1 MSFYGLEIARTG
13 IYVNRKGLELTSH
26 NVANASTPGY
36 TRQVLNIKSIPPST
50 QVGFYDPKYQ
60 VGMGVDV
67 QSLEQ
72 IRDMFLDM
80 QYRNEY
86 ARQGEYEIKSD
97 NLNFIESIFN
107 EPSDTGL
114 SSVIDEFFSS
124 LEELS
129 KNPESLTVR
138 ALVRQRASA
147 LTDTIHKMYSQ
158 LEALQSELNDQV
170 YDKILEINS
179 IGNQI
184 ADLNKQIFVLELR
197 GEKAND
203 LRDQRNLLVD
213 QLSKI
218 VDTKAYEDNEGRF
231 IVQIGGETL
240 VNHFTV
246 YELETDKAKIQR
258 YSGFD
263 SGSPTQFNPNDPL
276 SQQNLYDVPGL
287 YVVRWKET
295 GQVLNIS
302 TGELKGLLDMRDGV
316 GGLDEDV
323 TVTVNSNP
331 VNVDVP
337 NKNTFNGI
345 PYYLNR
351 LNEFAKKL
359 IEKFNEIHTQGYS
372 LNGTNTNINFFKP
385 PVSSDE
391 FFYAKNINVSDDI
404 MNDLNNIATTADVN
418 SLPGGNDLVIK
429 MLQLRD
435 DTGIFKEGKFEDFI
449 KSLVSNLGVDS
460 QGAKNFAE
468 NQKVMVTQL
477 DNRRQALSGV
487 SIDEEMTNLIKYQHG
502 FQASARMINAF
513 DEMLDVLIN
522 KLGIV
527 GR

>member
-13 IYVNRKGLELTSH
+13 IYVNRKGLEVTSH

-36 TRQVLNIKSIPPST
+36 TRQVLNVKSIPPSN
-50 QVGFYDPKYQ
+50 QVGIYDPKFQ
-60 VGMGVDV
+60 VGMGADV
-67 QSLEQ
+67 QSLVQ

-86 ARQGEYEIKSD
+86 SRQGEYEIKAD

-114 SSVIDEFFSS
+114 SSVIDQFFSS
-124 LEELS
+124 LQELS

-147 LTDTIHKMYSQ
+147 LTDTIHKMYKQ
-158 LEALQSELNDQV
+158 LEDLQSELNDQI
-170 YDKILEINS
+170 YDRILDINS
-179 IGNQI
+179 IAHQI
-184 ADLNKQIFVLELR
+184 ADLNKQIFILELR

-213 QLSKI
+213 KLSKI
-218 VDTKAYEDNEGRF
+218 VDTQAYEDSEGRF
-231 IVQIGGETL
+231 IVQISGETL

-246 YELETDKAKIQR
+246 YELETDKAKIKR
-258 YSGFD
+258 LSGFD
-263 SGSPTQFNPNDPL
+263 SNDQPTNFDPDNAL

-287 YVVRWKET
+287 FVVMWKDT
-295 GQVLNIS
+295 GQVLNVKS
-302 TGELKGLLDMRDGV
+302 GELKGLLDMRDGI
-316 GGLDEDV
+316 GGIDEDL
-323 TVTVNSNP
+323 TVNGQDI
-331 VNVDVP
+331 DVP
-337 NKNTFNGI
+337 NKNNFTGI

-359 IEKFNEIHTQGYS
+359 IEKFNELHTQGYS
-372 LNGTNTNINFFKP
+372 LNGQNTGINFFEP
-385 PVSSDE
+385 PVDSGN
-391 FFYAKNINVSDDI
+391 FFFARYIKVSDDI
-404 MNDLNNIATTADVN
+404 MNDLNNIATTTDPDN
-418 SLPGGNDLVIK
+418 LPGGNDLVVK
-429 MLQLRD
+429 MLQLRN
-435 DTGIFKEGKFEDFI
+435 DTSIFREGKFEDFL
-449 KSLVSNLGVDS
+449 KSLISNLGVDS

-522 KLGIV
+522 RLGLV

>member
-1 MSFYGLEIARTG
+1 MSFYGLEIARRG
-13 IYVNRKGLELTSH
+13 IYVNRKGLEVTSH

-36 TRQVLNIKSIPPST
+36 TRQVLNVRSVPPTT
-50 QVGFYDPKYQ
+50 QVGFYDQKYQ
-60 VGMGVDV
+60 VGMGADV

-86 ARQGEYEIKSD
+86 SRQGEYEIKAD

-114 SSVIDEFFSS
+114 SSVIDQFFSS
-124 LEELS
+124 LQELS

-147 LTDTIHKMYSQ
+147 LTDTIHKMYKQ
-158 LEALQSELNDQV
+158 LEDLQSELNDQI
-170 YDKILEINS
+170 YDRILDINS
-179 IGNQI
+179 IAHQI
-184 ADLNKQIFVLELR
+184 ADLNKQIFILELR

-213 QLSKI
+213 KLSKI
-218 VDTKAYEDNEGRF
+218 VDTQAYEDSEGRF

-240 VNHFTV
+240 VNHLTV
-246 YELETDKAKIQR
+246 YELETDKAKIKR
-258 YSGFD
+258 SSGFD
-263 SGSPTQFNPNDPL
+263 SNGQPTGFNPDDPL

-287 YVVRWKET
+287 FVVMWKDT
-295 GQVLNIS
+295 GQVLNVKS
-302 TGELKGLLDMRDGV
+302 GELKGLLDVRDGV

-323 TVTVNSNP
+323 VINGQL
-331 VNVDVP
+331 VDVP
-337 NKNTFNGI
+337 NKNSFTGI

-359 IEKFNEIHTQGYS
+359 IEKFNELHTKGWS
-372 LNGTNTNINFFKP
+372 LNGQNTGINFFEP
-385 PVSSDE
+385 PVGQT
-391 FFYAKNINVSDDI
+391 FFYARYIKVSDAI
-404 MNDLNNIATTADVN
+404 MNDLNNIATTYDKN
-418 SLPGGNDLVIK
+418 NLPGGNDLVVD
-429 MLQLRD
+429 MLKLRN
-435 DTGIFKEGKFEDFI
+435 DTSIFKEGKFEDFL
-449 KSLVSNLGVDS
+449 KSLISNLGVDS

-522 KLGIV
+522 RLGLV

>member
-13 IYVNRKGLELTSH
+13 IFVNRKGLEVTSH

-36 TRQVLNIKSIPPST
+36 TRQVLNVKSNPPSSK
-50 QVGFYDPKYQ
+50 VGFYSPKFQ
-60 VGMGVDV
+60 VGMGADV

-86 ARQGEYEIKSD
+86 SRQGEYEIKAD

-114 SSVIDEFFSS
+114 SAVIDQFFSS
-124 LEELS
+124 LQELS

-138 ALVRQRASA
+138 ALVRQRAQA
-147 LTDTIHKMYSQ
+147 LTDAIHKMYKQ
-158 LEALQSELNDQV
+158 LEDLQSELNDQV

-179 IGNQI
+179 IASQI
-184 ADLNKQIFVLELR
+184 ADLNQQIFVLELR

-213 QLSKI
+213 KLSKI
-218 VDTKAYEDNEGRF
+218 VDTTAYEDKDGRF
-231 IVQIGGETL
+231 VVQIAGGETL

-246 YELETDKAKIQR
+246 YELETDKSKIMR
-258 YSGFD
+258 KSGFD
-263 SGSPTQFNPNDPL
+263 SSGQPTGFKPDDPL

-287 YVVRWKET
+287 FVVMWKDT
-295 GQVLNIS
+295 GQVLNIKS
-302 TGELKGLLDMRDGV
+302 GELKGLLDVRDGV
-316 GGLDEDV
+316 GGLDEDL
-323 TVTVNSNP
+323 TVNGQP
-331 VNVDVP
+331 VDVP
-337 NKNTFNGI
+337 NKNSYPGI
-345 PYYLNR
+345 SYYLNR

-359 IEKFNEIHTQGYS
+359 IEKFNELHTQGWS
-372 LNGTNTNINFFKP
+372 LNGQNTGINFFEP
-385 PVSSDE
+385 PVGQT
-391 FFYAKNINVSDDI
+391 FFYARYIKVSDAI
-404 MNDLNNIATTADVN
+404 VNDLNNIATTYDAS
-418 SLPGGNDLVIK
+418 SLPGGNDLVVD
-429 MLQLRD
+429 MLKLRN
-435 DTGIFKEGKFEDFI
+435 DTSIFKEGKFEDFL
-449 KSLVSNLGVDS
+449 KSLISNLGVDS

-477 DNRRQALSGV
+477 DNRRQAVSGV

-513 DEMLDVLIN
+513 DEMLDVIVN
-522 KLGIV
+522 RLGIV

>member
-13 IYVNRKGLELTSH
+13 IYVNRKGLEVTSH

-36 TRQVLNIKSIPPST
+36 TRQVLNVKSNPPSSK
-50 QVGFYDPKYQ
+50 VGFYSPKFQ
-60 VGMGVDV
+60 VGMGADV

-86 ARQGEYEIKSD
+86 SRQGEYEIKAD
-97 NLNFIESIFN
+97 NLNFIEAIFN

-114 SSVIDEFFSS
+114 SAVIDQFFSS
-124 LEELS
+124 LQELS

-147 LTDTIHKMYSQ
+147 LTDAIHKMYKQ
-158 LEALQSELNDQV
+158 LEDLQSELNDQV

-179 IGNQI
+179 IASQI

-213 QLSKI
+213 KLSKI
-218 VDTKAYEDNEGRF
+218 VDTTAYEDKDGRF
-231 IVQIGGETL
+231 IVQIAGGETL

-246 YELETDKAKIQR
+246 YELETDKSKIMR
-258 YSGFD
+258 KSGFD
-263 SGSPTQFNPNDPL
+263 SNGQPTGFNPDDPL

-287 YVVRWKET
+287 FVVMWKDT
-295 GQVLNIS
+295 GQVLNIKS
-302 TGELKGLLDMRDGV
+302 GELKGLLDMRDGV
-316 GGLDEDV
+316 GGLDEDAIAG
-323 TVTVNSNP
+323 
-331 VNVDVP
+331 VDVP
-337 NKNTFNGI
+337 NKNSFTGI

-351 LNEFAKKL
+351 LNEFAKIL
-359 IEKFNEIHTQGYS
+359 IEKFNELHTQGYS
-372 LNGTNTNINFFKP
+372 LNGQNTGINFFEP
-385 PVSSDE
+385 PVNSGE
-391 FFYAKNINVSDDI
+391 FFFARYIKVSDDI
-404 MNDLNNIATTADVN
+404 MNDLNNIATTTDPDN
-418 SLPGGNDLVIK
+418 LPGGNDLVVK
-429 MLQLRD
+429 MLQLRN
-435 DTGIFKEGKFEDFI
+435 DTSIFKEGKFEDFI
-449 KSLVSNLGVDS
+449 KSLISNLGVDS

-522 KLGIV
+522 RLGIV

>member
-13 IYVNRKGLELTSH
+13 IFVNRKGLEVTSH

-36 TRQVLNIKSIPPST
+36 TRQVLNVKSVAPASR
-50 QVGFYDPKYQ
+50 VGFYDPKFQ
-60 VGMGVDV
+60 VGMGADV
-67 QSLEQ
+67 QNLVQ

-86 ARQGEYEIKSD
+86 SRQGEYEIKAD

-114 SSVIDEFFSS
+114 SSVIDQFFSS
-124 LEELS
+124 LQELS

-147 LTDTIHKMYSQ
+147 LTDTIHKMYKQ
-158 LEALQSELNDQV
+158 LEDLQSELNDQI
-170 YDKILEINS
+170 YDRILDINS
-179 IGNQI
+179 IAHQI
-184 ADLNKQIFVLELR
+184 ADLNQQIFVLELR

-213 QLSKI
+213 KLSKI
-218 VDTKAYEDNEGRF
+218 VDTTAYEDKDGRF
-231 IVQIGGETL
+231 IVQIAGGETL

-246 YELETDKAKIQR
+246 YELETDKSKIMR
-258 YSGFD
+258 KSSFD
-263 SGSPTQFNPNDPL
+263 SNGLPAGFNPDDPL

-287 YVVRWKET
+287 FVVMWKDT
-295 GQVLNIS
+295 GQVLNIKS
-302 TGELKGLLDMRDGV
+302 GELKGLLDMRDGA
-316 GGLDEDV
+316 GGLDESKDENGNFIANIP
-323 TVTVNSNP
+323 NSN
-331 VNVDVP
+331 
-337 NKNTFNGI
+337 KFTGI
-345 PYYLNR
+345 PHYLNR
-351 LNEFAKKL
+351 LNEFARKL
-359 IEKFNEIHTQGYS
+359 IEKFNKLHTLGWS
-372 LNGTNTNINFFKP
+372 LNGQKTGINFFEP
-385 PVSSDE
+385 PVGQT
-391 FFYAKNINVSDDI
+391 FFYARYIKVSDDI
-404 MNDLNNIATTADVN
+404 MNDLNNIATTTDKEN
-418 SLPGGNDLVIK
+418 LPGGNDLVVK
-429 MLQLRD
+429 LLKLRN
-435 DTGIFKEGKFEDFI
+435 DTSIFREGKFEDFL
-449 KSLVSNLGVDS
+449 KSLISNLGVDA

-522 KLGIV
+522 RLGLV

>member
-13 IYVNRKGLELTSH
+13 IFVNRKGLEVTSH

-36 TRQVLNIKSIPPST
+36 TRQVLNVRSNPPSAK
-50 QVGFYDPKYQ
+50 VGFYSPKFQ
-60 VGMGVDV
+60 VGMGADV

-72 IRDMFLDM
+72 IRDMFLDI

-86 ARQGEYEIKSD
+86 SRQGEYEIKAS
-97 NLNFIESIFN
+97 NLNFIEAIFN

-114 SSVIDEFFSS
+114 SAVIDQFFSS
-124 LEELS
+124 LQELS

-147 LTDTIHKMYSQ
+147 LTDAIHKVYKQ
-158 LEALQSELNDQV
+158 LEDLQSELNDQV

-179 IGNQI
+179 IASQI
-184 ADLNKQIFVLELR
+184 ADLNQQIFVLELR

-213 QLSKI
+213 KLSKI
-218 VDTKAYEDNEGRF
+218 VDTTAYEDKDGRF
-231 IVQIGGETL
+231 IVQIAGGETL

-246 YELETDKAKIQR
+246 YELETDKSKIMR
-258 YSGFD
+258 KSGFD
-263 SGSPTQFNPNDPL
+263 GGLPTEFDPDDAL

-287 YVVRWKET
+287 FVVMWKDT
-295 GQVLNIS
+295 GQVLNIKS
-302 TGELKGLLDMRDGV
+302 GELKGLLDVRDGV
-316 GGLDEDV
+316 GGLNEDV
-323 TVTVNSNP
+323 VVNGQP
-331 VNVDVP
+331 VDVP
-337 NKNTFNGI
+337 NKNDFTGI

-351 LNEFAKKL
+351 LNEFAQKL
-359 IEKFNEIHTQGYS
+359 IEKFNELHTQGWS
-372 LNGTNTNINFFKP
+372 LNGQNTGINFFEP
-385 PVSSDE
+385 PTGQT
-391 FFYAKNINVSDDI
+391 FFYARYIKVSDDI
-404 MNDLNNIATTADVN
+404 MNDLNNIATTYDKN
-418 SLPGGNDLVIK
+418 NLPGGNDLVVDLLK
-429 MLQLRD
+429 LRN
-435 DTGIFKEGKFEDFI
+435 DTSIFKEGKFEDFL
-449 KSLVSNLGVDS
+449 KSLISNLGVDS

-477 DNRRQALSGV
+477 DNRRQAVSGV

-513 DEMLDVLIN
+513 DEMLDVIVN
-522 KLGIV
+522 RLGLV

>member
-13 IYVNRKGLELTSH
+13 IFVNRKGLEVTSH

-36 TRQVLNIKSIPPST
+36 TRQVLNVKSNPPSAK
-50 QVGFYDPKYQ
+50 VGFYSPKFQ
-60 VGMGVDV
+60 VGMGADV

-86 ARQGEYEIKSD
+86 SRQGEYEIKAD
-97 NLNFIESIFN
+97 NLNFIEAIFN

-114 SSVIDEFFSS
+114 SAVIDQFFSS
-124 LEELS
+124 LQELS

-147 LTDTIHKMYSQ
+147 LTDAIHKMYKQ
-158 LEALQSELNDQV
+158 LEDLQSELNDQV

-179 IGNQI
+179 IASQI
-184 ADLNKQIFVLELR
+184 ADLNQQIFVLELR

-213 QLSKI
+213 KLSKI
-218 VDTKAYEDNEGRF
+218 VDTTAYEDKDGRF
-231 IVQIGGETL
+231 VVQIAGGETL

-246 YELETDKAKIQR
+246 YELETDKSKINR
-258 YSGFD
+258 NSGFD
-263 SGSPTQFNPNDPL
+263 SNGLPTGFKPDDPL

-287 YVVRWKET
+287 FVVMWKDT
-295 GQVLNIS
+295 GQVLNIKS
-302 TGELKGLLDMRDGV
+302 GELKGLLDMRDGV
-316 GGLDEDV
+316 GGLNEDV
-323 TVTVNSNP
+323 VVNGQP
-331 VNVDVP
+331 VDVP
-337 NKNTFNGI
+337 NKNDFTGI

-351 LNEFAKKL
+351 LNEFALKL
-359 IEKFNEIHTQGYS
+359 IEKFNELHTQGWS
-372 LNGTNTNINFFKP
+372 LNGQNTSINFFEP
-385 PVSSDE
+385 PVGQT
-391 FFYAKNINVSDDI
+391 FFYARYIKVSDAI
-404 MNDLNNIATTADVN
+404 MNDLNNIATTYDVN
-418 SLPGGNDLVIK
+418 NLPGGNDLVVD
-429 MLQLRD
+429 MLKLRN
-435 DTGIFKEGKFEDFI
+435 DTSIFKEGKFEDFL
-449 KSLVSNLGVDS
+449 KSLISNLGVDS

-477 DNRRQALSGV
+477 DNRRQAVSGV

-513 DEMLDVLIN
+513 DEMLDVIVN
-522 KLGIV
+522 RLGVV